1 MRRVAFWIAVV
12 VFALVLTGTGALV
25 IRKLNAGPEEVAA
38 AREQRPVPVEVAAV
52 EVGPIEERRVFSGT
66 LEATARLTVA
76 PKVPGRVASLPL
88 EIADVVERGQVVARL
103 DSDEFAQAVAQAE
116 AELAVE
122 RAGLA
127 EAESEAGIA
136 TREYE
141 RVTALHE
148 RGIASDSQLDTA
160 RAAEASRGA
169 AVKVAEARVLRAEAA
184 LASARIRLGYASI
197 TADWEGGDGQRVVAE
212 RYAEQGD
219 TVSANTPL
227 LAIIE
232 LDPIRAVIFVTER
245 DYALL
250 EAGQA
255 VRLET
260 DAYPGR
266 VLRGEVARVAP
277 VFREG
282 SRQAR
287 VEIRVANE
295 DAALKPGMF
304 VRVGAVLDRV
314 SDATLVP
321 ARALVR
327 RDERDLVFVLD
338 GEDSV
343 RAVEV
348 SLGIR
353 DGETQQV
360 EGEGLGGGAARVVTL
375 GQQLLED
382 GSAVRV
388 VDADGA
394 EMTTAEGDGAGAAGA
409 AGGVGDG

>member
-1 MRRVAFWIAVV
+1 MRRVVVWIGLAL
-12 VFALVLTGTGALV
+12 FALALLGV
-25 IRKLNAGPEEVAA
+25 GGLLVRKLVAGPGEVGA
-38 AREQRPVPVEVAAV
+38 ARERRPVPVEVAAV
-52 EVGPIEERRVFSGT
+52 EVGPIEQRRVFSGT
-66 LEATARLTVA
+66 LESASRVTIA
-76 PKVPGRVASLPL
+76 PKVAGRVVSLPF
-88 EIADVVERGQVVARL
+88 EIADVVERGQIVARL

-122 RAGLA
+122 RAGLVQS
-127 EAESEAGIA
+127 ESDAGIA
-136 TREYE
+136 ARESE

-160 RAAEASRGA
+160 RAAEASQAA
-169 AVKVAEARVLRAEAA
+169 AVRVAEARVLRAEAA
-184 LASARIRLGYASI
+184 LASARIRLGYA
-197 TADWEGGDGQRVVAE
+197 TMVADWEGGDDRRVVAE

-250 EAGQA
+250 AAGQE

-266 VLRGEVARVAP
+266 VWRGEVARVAP
-277 VFREG
+277 IFREA

-287 VEIRVANE
+287 VEIRVGNE

-304 VRVGAVLDRV
+304 VRVQTVLDRV
-314 SDATLVP
+314 DDATLVP
-321 ARALVR
+321 ARALIR
-327 RDERDLVFVLD
+327 RDNRDYIFVMEGD
-338 GEDSV
+338 DSV
-343 RAVEV
+343 RSVEV

-353 DGETQQV
+353 EGETQQV
-360 EGEGLGGGAARVVTL
+360 EGEGISGRVVTL
-375 GQQLLED
+375 GQQLLDD
-382 GSAVRV
+382 GSSVRV
-388 VDADGA
+388 VDADGSDA
-394 EMTTAEGDGAGAAGA
+394 GMAPAATAEAPSGAAGES
-409 AGGVGDG
+409 GVGDG